1 VRDLTPGAARGRR
14 RTEPV
19 LSDPVARIEGSAAV
33 QVARSALS
41 GERAWLV
48 GGPVRDAFLDRPGP
62 IQDFDLVVAGD
73 PERAARAFA
82 AAADAHLFPLS
93 ERFGAWRTIARD
105 RSWQFDLTPL
115 RGDGIEADLALRDF
129 TVNAM
134 ARPLEES
141 GTLVDPHGGEADVAQ
156 GLLRAVTE
164 RSFEDD
170 PLRVL
175 RLARFACELGFGM
188 EPATEALARRSAHR
202 IGAVAPERSFYEL
215 RRLLGSDDPVRG
227 IGLAESTG
235 LLVHLLPELDG
246 LKGVEQ
252 NPYHHLDVWGHTLEV
267 LERLVEIE
275 REPAAVFGA
284 LGERIGAELN
294 RPLADELTRGQAL
307 RLGALLHDAGKPATR
322 AVTPEGRVLFWGHDG
337 IGAGMARDV
346 VRRFHGSTAL
356 ADYAAALAQHHLRL
370 GFLVHERPLN
380 RRHVYRYMRACEP
393 VELEVTVLSAADR
406 LATRGQRTRTEAVEA
421 HLELARELAAEA
433 VAWRDHPPSP
443 PVRGDVLIAELGIGP
458 GPEVGRL
465 LEIVEEA
472 AFAGEASTP
481 EEALDVARAASRAS
495 ARRGA

>member
-1 VRDLTPGAARGRR
+1 LSH
-14 RTEPV
+14 PV
-19 LSDPVARIEGSAAV
+19 SRDPVSRIERSPAV

-48 GGPVRDAFLDRPGP
+48 GGPVRDALLDRPGP
-62 IQDFDLVVAGD
+62 IKDFDVVVAGD

-93 ERFGAWRTIARD
+93 ERFGAWRTIAQD

-134 ARPLEES
+134 ARPLDAI
-141 GTLVDPHGGEADVAQ
+141 GTLLDPHGGERDLAE

-175 RLARFACELGFGM
+175 RLARFACELGFDV
-188 EPATEALARRSAHR
+188 EPATEELARRAAGR
-202 IGAVAPERSFYEL
+202 IDAVAPERSFYEL
-215 RRLLGSDDPVRG
+215 LRLVASEDPVGG
-227 IGLAESTG
+227 IGLADRMG
-235 LLVHLLPELDG
+235 LLPHLLPELDR

-275 REPAAVFGA
+275 REPEAVFGD
-284 LGERIGAELN
+284 LGERISAELR

-337 IGAGMARDV
+337 VGAGMGREV
-346 VRRFHGSTAL
+346 VRRLHGSTAL
-356 ADYAAALAQHHLRL
+356 ADSVAALAQHHLRL

-421 HLELARELAAEA
+421 HMELARELAAEA
-433 VAWRDHPPSP
+433 LAWRDHPPSP
-443 PVRGDVLIAELGIGP
+443 PVRGDVLIAELELEP

-472 AFAGEASTP
+472 AFAGEARTP
-481 EEALDVARAASRAS
+481 EEALNVAREASRAS